1 MVISQSNFTSNLE
14 ESLFNKIKT
23 TIGTTYTHPSL
34 GNRTVTF
41 SGGYPADME
50 GDITMLPL
58 VVFTRGTKPRPTQ
71 FSQGGPRKY
80 TDVFYVDIIAGGYAD
95 ETANVFM
102 KNALVDLLLFGMD
115 NKRFD
120 YINYGAG
127 TTDGQYQVDAYEV
140 ARMPSNRDSVYE
152 RNHAQIMIGTWVTI
166 TN

>member
-23 TIGTTYTHPSL
+23 IVGTTYEHPSL
-34 GNRTVTF
+34 GVRTVTF
-41 SGGYPADME
+41 SGAYPADME
-50 GDITMLPL
+50 GDIAMLPL
-58 VVFTRGTKPRPTQ
+58 VIFTRGTKPRPTQ

-80 TDVFYVDIIAGGYAD
+80 TDVFYIEVIAGGYHD

-102 KNALVDLLLFGMD
+102 KNAIVDLLLFGMD

-120 YINYGAG
+120 FINYGTG
-127 TTDGQYQVDAYEV
+127 TVEGQYQIDAYEV
-140 ARMPSNRDSVYE
+140 ARIPSNYNSVYE
-152 RNHAQIMIGTWVTI
+152 RNHAQIMIGTWLTI